1 MKNKVTAFSL
11 HKVPFNNIALSL
23 IPCFVLRAP
32 GLLILFWCVHKE
44 LLLITTSVSH
54 WFYFCYFWTFDSS
67 WHQKWAPRKPPIPPD
82 SKASEQTG
90 AGTHRPPWAHY
101 FLTNRGVRDCLSWI
115 QAPFSA
121 FWSLQLYCEYLY
133 FVCWSFLVSHPI
145 VFKRRENTIPCV
157 LEQVLENRVLH
168 STDILGNLK
177 AKMGYTWSMHQDLVP
192 FGKTDEFLEL
202 LWPLWE
208 TT

>member
-1 MKNKVTAFSL
+1 MFCFECSWFTN
-11 HKVPFNNIALSL
+11 
-23 IPCFVLRAP
+23 FVLVCTQWT
-32 GLLILFWCVHKE
+32 FTNYYFSDSMV
-44 LLLITTSVSH
+44 LLLLFLNLWQFMASEVG
-54 WFYFCYFWTFDSS
+54 
-67 WHQKWAPRKPPIPPD
+67 PRKTPQSLY

-121 FWSLQLYCEYLY
+121 FWSLQHYCEYLY

-145 VFKRRENTIPCV
+145 VFKRRENMIPCV

-192 FGKTDEFLEL
+192 FGKTGEFLEL